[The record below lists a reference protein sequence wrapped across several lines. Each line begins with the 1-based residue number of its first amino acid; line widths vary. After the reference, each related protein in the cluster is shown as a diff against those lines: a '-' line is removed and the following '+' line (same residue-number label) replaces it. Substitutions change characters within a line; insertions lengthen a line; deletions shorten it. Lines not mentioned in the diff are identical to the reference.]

1 MDQFKLFSNNKLS
14 RNFTMKDEGKSEFFH
29 TSSYAKEESGDNIGV
44 AGASAQSFE
53 LRQQIEK
60 QRKLVKGYNNSR
72 IIGNIYAQKRAS
84 TMTPRTEGGTG
95 SLYGGNVRSSFGKSE
110 GNGPDHSGYGR
121 REGSKP
127 EHSNFGRV
135 GGEFSNTDA
144 KAKDFSGVAG
154 RAGRVYGS
162 GGSSG
167 PKSMPA
173 AKPRPVK
180 LPWK

>member
-29 TSSYAKEESGDNIGV
+29 TSSYAKEENGDNIGV

-110 GNGPDHSGYGR
+110 GNGPHSGYGR
-121 REGSKP
+121 REGGKP

-135 GGEFSNTDA
+135 GGEFS
-144 KAKDFSGVAG
+144 
-154 RAGRVYGS
+154 AGRVYGAGS
-162 GGSSG
+162 SSG